1 MQPNRVV
8 ESLEFAAEGLDTAA
22 TGAEVRAAIRD
33 GLLGLEYH
41 LDTLARELQK
51 DPAAPGALEP
61 TLRNRAEHVEK
72 SLRDLLVQAWQYLMK
87 TDEELAEA
95 GVGKTLARQLRA
107 ADRAEIALVFD
118 QLLAP
123 QGLD

>member
-41 LDTLARELQK
+41 LDTLTAGGIVGRFITGGNPR
-51 DPAAPGALEP
+51 DM
-61 TLRNRAEHVEK
+61 LRVKNATNAFRKLVEAQFPK
-72 SLRDLLVQAWQYLMK
+72 A
-87 TDEELAEA
+87 
-95 GVGKTLARQLRA
+95 
-107 ADRAEIALVFD
+107 
-118 QLLAP
+118 
-123 QGLD
+123 